1 MGKYSRLQPVSSL
14 ARTLLLCYCDGKKIS
29 QPVHYPE
36 KKATQEMPHCR
47 YQTIEVAVPLPVDRT
62 FHYSVPEPLRSSVRA
77 GIRVLVPF
85 GRRKLTG
92 YVLGSTATPS
102 GDLKDIIEI
111 LDAEPLFTTREI
123 AFFRWIASYYL
134 YPLGEVIKTALPSGI
149 NIESRR
155 KSVTGSDGSLVTE
168 EHLTTGKS
176 IRRERF
182 YQAAPGAADASAI
195 RGTAARILLFL
206 LENGEMSRLKI
217 SEQFLNPS
225 TPLKRLTE
233 LGLVT
238 VEDREVYRDPFRDE
252 SFTVETSLS
261 LNDHQTAA
269 FSRIA
274 DTVSAGEF
282 SPFLLHGVTGS
293 GKTEVYL
300 HAIAHTLKQGKR
312 ALVLTPEIALTPQL
326 VRRFR
331 GRFSEGIA
339 VLHSGLSL
347 GERYDEWRRIRR
359 GEVAIVIGARSAVF
373 APLDDLGIIVVD
385 EEHEASYKQS
395 EGVTYNARDLALV
408 RGKLEKATV
417 VLGSATPLI
426 TTFHAAKEGR
436 IQYLPLPERVEGRSL
451 PETRILDTRQL
462 KGATFSPDLVEAIA
476 DNLAQGG
483 QTLLFLNRRG
493 FATFLQCKDCGH
505 VYRCPNCSVT
515 LTHHRAK
522 QRHFCH
528 YCDYSLPAP
537 SVCPECQGTDIGLFG
552 RGTERLEDEVVE
564 LFPDARIARMDS
576 DTTSGRGGH
585 ARILKQLEDGS
596 IDILIGTQMIAKGHD
611 YPGVTLVGIVS
622 ADATLN
628 LPDFR
633 SAERTFQL
641 VSQVM
646 GRAGRGDSPGKVI
659 IQGIASDHYA
669 LLRAAAHDFQGFY
682 EEEIAFREDAGYP
695 PFSYLA
701 MVVISGT
708 AEKSVEKGAQ
718 DAARSLRE
726 ERQRL
731 KLRTEILGPAP
742 APLAKVRGR
751 FRWQILLKASNRT
764 ELKRLLMAFQDTW
777 NPPRILRTSIDI
789 DPVDTL

>member
-1 MGKYSRLQPVSSL
+1 
-14 ARTLLLCYCDGKKIS
+14 
-29 QPVHYPE
+29 
-36 KKATQEMPHCR
+36 MPHSR

-62 FHYSVPEPLRSSVRA
+62 FHYSVPESLRNSVRT
-77 GIRVLVPF
+77 GVRVLVPF

-92 YVLGSTATPS
+92 YVLGSTAAAS
-102 GDLKDIIEI
+102 GELKDIIEV
-111 LDAEPLFTTREI
+111 LDVEPLFTSREI
-123 AFFRWIASYYL
+123 ALFRWIAGYYL
-134 YPLGEVIKTALPSGI
+134 HPLGEVIKTALPSGI

-155 KSVTGSDGSLVTE
+155 KSVTGSDGSLSIE
-168 EHLTTGKS
+168 EHLTTGKG
-176 IRRERF
+176 IRRERY
-182 YQAAPGAADASAI
+182 YQAAPGAADSSAI
-195 RGTAARILLFL
+195 RGTGARILLFL
-206 LENGEMSRLKI
+206 LENGGTSRSKLN
-217 SEQFLNPS
+217 ELFLNPS
-225 TPLKRLTE
+225 APLKRLTE
-233 LGLVT
+233 LGLVN
-238 VEDREVYRDPFRDE
+238 VEEREVYRDPFRE
-252 SFTVETSLS
+252 ELSTAETYLS

-274 DTVSAGEF
+274 ETVSAGEF

-300 HAIAHTLKQGKR
+300 HAIAHTLSQGKR

-331 GRFSEGIA
+331 GRFREGIA

-426 TTFHAAKEGR
+426 TTFHAAQEGR
-436 IQYLPLPERVEGRSL
+436 IEYLSLPERVQGRSL

-462 KGATFSPDLVEAIA
+462 KGATFSPELVTAIT
-476 DNLAQGG
+476 DNLATGG

-528 YCDYSLPAP
+528 YCDYSLLAP
-537 SVCPECQGTDIGLFG
+537 SVCPECHGSDIGLFG
-552 RGTERLEDEVVE
+552 RGTERLEDEVME
-564 LFPDARIARMDS
+564 LFPTARVARMDS
-576 DTTSGRGGH
+576 DTTSRRGGH
-585 ARILKQLEDGS
+585 ARILKLLEEGS

-628 LPDFR
+628 IPDFR

-646 GRAGRGDSPGKVI
+646 GRAGRGESPGKVI
-659 IQGIASDHYA
+659 IQGIAPDHYA
-669 LLRAAAHDFQGFY
+669 LLRAAAHDYQGFY
-682 EEEIAFREDAGYP
+682 VEEIAFREEAGYP

-701 MVVISGT
+701 MVVLSGT
-708 AEKSVEKGAQ
+708 AEKPVEKGAL

-726 ERQRL
+726 VRQHQ
-731 KLRTEILGPAP
+731 KMRTEILGPAP

-751 FRWQILLKASNRT
+751 FRWQILLKAHNRS
-764 ELKRLLMAFQDTW
+764 ELKRLLLTFQKDW
-777 NPPRILRTSIDI
+777 NPSRLLRTTIDI

>member
-1 MGKYSRLQPVSSL
+1 
-14 ARTLLLCYCDGKKIS
+14 
-29 QPVHYPE
+29 
-36 KKATQEMPHCR
+36 MPHTR
-47 YQTIEVAVPLPVDRT
+47 YQIIEVAVPLPVDRT
-62 FHYSVPEPLRSSVRA
+62 FHYSVPESLRNSVRL

-92 YVLGSTATPS
+92 YVLGSTASSS
-102 GDLKDIIEI
+102 GELKEVIEV
-111 LDAEPLFTTREI
+111 LDAEPLFTAQEI
-123 AFFRWIASYYL
+123 AFYRWIASYYL
-134 YPLGEVIKTALPSGI
+134 FPLGEVIKTALPSGI

-155 KSVTGSDGSLVTE
+155 KTVTGADGSSTTE
-168 EHLTTGKS
+168 EHLSTGKG

-182 YQAAPGAADASAI
+182 YQATAGAADSSGI
-195 RGTAARILLFL
+195 RGAGARILLYL
-206 LENGEMSRLKI
+206 LEYGGTPRSKLNEL
-217 SEQFLNPS
+217 FLNPS
-225 TPLKRLTE
+225 APLKRLSE

-238 VEDREVYRDPFRDE
+238 VEEREVYRDPFRE
-252 SFTVETSLS
+252 EAVTSETALS
-261 LNDHQTAA
+261 LNDHQAVA

-274 DTVSAGEF
+274 ETVSAGEF

-426 TTFHAAKEGR
+426 TTFHAAQEGR
-436 IQYLPLPERVEGRSL
+436 ILYLPLPERVQGRSL
-451 PETRILDTRQL
+451 PDTRILDTRQL
-462 KGATFSPDLVEAIA
+462 KGATFSPELVTAITG
-476 DNLAQGG
+476 NLAKGG

-528 YCDYSLPAP
+528 YCDYSLLAP
-537 SVCPECQGTDIGLFG
+537 SVCPECNGSDIGLFG
-552 RGTERLEDEVVE
+552 RGTERLEDEVKE
-564 LFPDARIARMDS
+564 LFPEARVARMDS
-576 DTTSGRGGH
+576 DTTSRRGGH
-585 ARILKQLEDGS
+585 ARILKLLEDGT

-628 LPDFR
+628 IPDFR

-646 GRAGRGDSPGKVI
+646 GRAGRGESPGKVI
-659 IQGIASDHYA
+659 IQGIAPDHYA
-669 LLRAAAHDFQGFY
+669 LLRAAAHDYQGFY
-682 EEEIAFREDAGYP
+682 EEEIAFREEAGYP

-708 AEKSVEKGAQ
+708 AEKPVEKGAQ

-726 ERQRL
+726 NRQRL
-731 KLRTEILGPAP
+731 KMRTEILGPAP

-751 FRWQILLKASNRT
+751 FRWQILLKAHNRS
-764 ELKRLLMAFQDTW
+764 ELKRLLLTFQKEW